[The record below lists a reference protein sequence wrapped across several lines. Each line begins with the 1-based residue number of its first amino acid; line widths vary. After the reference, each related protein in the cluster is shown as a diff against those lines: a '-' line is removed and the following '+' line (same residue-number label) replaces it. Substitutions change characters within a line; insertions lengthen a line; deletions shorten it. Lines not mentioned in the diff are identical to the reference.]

1 MFCTLMDEIESLCQ
15 QKFDFFNVCGYTKQV
30 VAGLMYQVAIKV
42 KEEGDTPF
50 VHCKVLKHL
59 PHTGK
64 EPEIMAFKA
73 NQAEGAPFNFT
84 EEDGVMRTQLEAPVV
99 ENADAATTNE
109 EMKDES

>member
-1 MFCTLMDEIESLCQ
+1 
-15 QKFDFFNVCGYTKQV
+15 
-30 VAGLMYQVAIKV
+30 
-42 KEEGDTPF
+42 
-50 VHCKVLKHL
+50 
-59 PHTGK
+59 
-64 EPEIMAFKA
+64 MAFKA